1 MPPWLQTFF
10 EILMGGPTAST
21 GEVLLRGALIGCS
34 LFAGVQLLTMLVT
47 RWGDH
52 NAMSK
57 SFVLSML
64 VHVCLGLGWATA
76 VAPAPLGDEL
86 LPGEPEPV
94 PIQQVLVEGTE
105 SIATGEAGNT
115 AFWQQPTGVPQVEP
129 LRASRASRSLLT
141 DASTEVLPNPAR
153 EPVTTAALPLMDLPQ
168 IPTQSEE
175 SAQFPETPLPA
186 QVASVSSAAPA
197 TGLPEATAASRAEL
211 GSVGGSMVR
220 QTLNRP
226 PIAESPLVPQPPSTS
241 APGSA
246 QRMAATPDDLALSA
260 PLPLDQNPTL
270 PRAVGAEGDAIVR
283 KASPAAMP
291 RDAADTG
298 GGPAATASSA
308 SAGGRFTRAASGG
321 GGRGGLSDA
330 EPSLQVA
337 RVETARPNFDAN
349 RERLGVAGR
358 PSLTDA
364 DAPQLPEIV
373 RSKPTTTA
381 VGSRAQAAT
390 TYRLRRLERRREI
403 ALRNGGTAE
412 SEAAVENALA
422 YLSRMQEPE
431 GFWDADRHGGG
442 VKEVRQIDPGK
453 PPGGTQ
459 TDTGVTGLAIL
470 AYLGAGYTHDEGEYE
485 QTVKRAIDWLVAQQR
500 SDGYLG
506 GNAAY
511 YDQMYCHGIA
521 VYALAEAYGMQQDPT
536 QFPALREAVGRGVWY
551 IAETQNSDGGWRYR
565 VGASLSDMSM
575 FGWQLM
581 ALKSAELAGIAIPSQ
596 TRTGLIKFL
605 KDRSR
610 GAAGGL
616 AGYKQETA
624 PTPAMTAE
632 ALFCKQMYG
641 LRRGS
646 PASEEAARYLQA
658 NLPELSYPDEY
669 YWYYGTLAMFQYGG
683 EPWDAWNGAMRE
695 TLLRLQRQSG
705 ANAGSWDPAGPWGT
719 VGGRIYSTA
728 LSTMCLEVYYRFLP
742 LYQVGAPE

>member
-34 LFAGVQLLTMLVT
+34 LFAGVQMLTMLVT

-76 VAPAPLGDEL
+76 VAPAPIGDEL
-86 LPGEPEPV
+86 LSGEPTPV
-94 PIQQVLVEGTE
+94 SIQQVLVEGTD
-105 SIATGEAGNT
+105 SVSQAEAGNT
-115 AFWQQPTGVPQVEP
+115 AFWQQPTGVPLSDP
-129 LRASRASRSLLT
+129 IRASRASRSSIQ
-141 DASTEVLPNPAR
+141 DATPEALPNPDR
-153 EPVTTAALPLMDLPQ
+153 ELVPTASLPLMDLAQ
-168 IPTQSEE
+168 IPTRTEE
-175 SAQFPETPLPA
+175 STPIPEAAVPDQA
-186 QVASVSSAAPA
+186 VAATAPA
-197 TGLPEATAASRAEL
+197 AMTALPEAAAESRAAA
-211 GSVGGSMVR
+211 GSVGANMVR
-220 QTLNRP
+220 QTLNRTP
-226 PIAESPLVPQPPSTS
+226 VVEAPLAPQ
-241 APGSA
+241 ARAGSA
-246 QRMAATPDDLALSA
+246 QRMAATPEDLALSV
-260 PLPLDQNPTL
+260 PLPLDQNPAL
-270 PRAVGAEGDAIVR
+270 PRPVGAESDAIVR
-283 KASPAAMP
+283 KTSPAAMP
-291 RDAADTG
+291 SDAAATG
-298 GGPAATASSA
+298 GISGGAPAMAAGNASS
-308 SAGGRFTRAASGG
+308 GGRFSRAS
-321 GGRGGLSDA
+321 RGDRGTAIEAD
-330 EPSLQVA
+330 PSMQVA
-337 RVETARPNFDAN
+337 RVETARPNIDAN
-349 RERLGVAGR
+349 RERLNVVGR
-358 PSLTDA
+358 PSMTDA
-364 DAPQLPEIV
+364 EAAPLPEII
-373 RSKPTTTA
+373 RSKPTGTA

-412 SEAAVENALA
+412 SEKAVENALA
-422 YLSRMQEPE
+422 YLARMQEPT
-431 GFWDADRHGGG
+431 GNWDADRHGGG
-442 VKEVRQIDPGK
+442 LKEVRQIDAGK
-453 PPGGTQ
+453 PSGGIE

-470 AYLGAGYTHDEGEYE
+470 AYLGAGYTHEEGEYE
-485 QTVKRAIDWLVAQQR
+485 QTVKRAIDWLIAQQR
-500 SDGYLG
+500 TDGYLG
-506 GNAAY
+506 GAATY

-521 VYALAEAYGMQQDPT
+521 VYALAEAYGMQQDPS

-551 IAETQNSDGGWRYR
+551 IAETQNLDGGWRYR

-581 ALKSAELAGIAIPSQ
+581 ALKSAELAGIAIPSE
-596 TRTGLIKFL
+596 TRAGLIKFL

-610 GAAGGL
+610 GTAGGL

-641 LRRGS
+641 LRRSS
-646 PASEEAARYLQA
+646 PASQEAARYLQSH
-658 NLPELSYPDEY
+658 LPELSYPDEY

-683 EPWDAWNGAMRE
+683 EPWEAWNSAMRE
-695 TLLRLQRQSG
+695 TLVRLQRSGG